1 MAATRNKDMTMT
13 TMKEIVIPQNNQLE
27 IREADIPE
35 YGDYDVLVKVIY
47 SGLCGSDIPR
57 IFHHG
62 AHFYLVRLG
71 HEFSAKVV
79 ATGNKVHSVKAGDNI
94 CCVPLIPNFS
104 APECQRGFYSLGK
117 GYSFVGSRLPGGNAQ
132 YVTMPESICFLLP
145 EGVTPL
151 QGAFFEPVTVGVHPI
166 LMAGG
171 CQNKN
176 VIVLGVGTIGLLAM
190 QSAKALGANSVTAV
204 DINNDRLELAKQ
216 LGADHVINV
225 AEEKALENAAFL
237 EDINFDQLILETA
250 GTPQTFK
257 LALKIAGPRA
267 QVALIGTLHK
277 DLSLTY
283 NEYEQILRKELLVFG
298 SWMNYSA
305 PFPGDEWRLTIDMF
319 RNGQIQIDPLI
330 NCIVNENEYVEQV
343 MALQGG
349 PANGK
354 ILLHWE

>member
-1 MAATRNKDMTMT
+1 MVATRNKDINMT
-13 TMKEIVIPQNNQLE
+13 TMKEIVIPENNQLE
-27 IREADIPE
+27 IRETGIPE

-62 AHFYLVRLG
+62 AHFYPVRLG
-71 HEFSAKVV
+71 HEFSARVV
-79 ATGNKVHSVKAGDNI
+79 ATGSKVSSVKEGDNI

-132 YVTMPESICFLLP
+132 YVTMPESSCFLLP

-171 CQNKN
+171 CQDKN

-190 QSAKALGANSVTAV
+190 QSAKALGAKSVTAV
-204 DINNDRLELAKQ
+204 DINNERLGLAKQ

-225 AEEKALENAAFL
+225 AQENALQEAAFL
-237 EDINFDQLILETA
+237 ADINFDQLILETA

-277 DLSLTY
+277 DLALTY
-283 NEYEQILRKELLVFG
+283 TEYEQILRKELFVFG

-330 NCIVNENEYVEQV
+330 NCIVNENDYVEQV
-343 MALQGG
+343 MALEGG

-354 ILLHWE
+354 ILLYWE

>member
-1 MAATRNKDMTMT
+1 
-13 TMKEIVIPQNNQLE
+13 
-27 IREADIPE
+27 
-35 YGDYDVLVKVIY
+35 KVIY

-62 AHFYLVRLG
+62 AHFYPVRLG
-71 HEFSAKVV
+71 HEFSARVV
-79 ATGNKVHSVKAGDNI
+79 ATGSKVSSVKEGDNI

-132 YVTMPESICFLLP
+132 YVTMPESSCFLLP

-171 CQNKN
+171 CQDKN

-190 QSAKALGANSVTAV
+190 QSAKALGAKSVTAV
-204 DINNDRLELAKQ
+204 DINNERLDLAKQ

-225 AEEKALENAAFL
+225 AQENALQEATFL
-237 EDINFDQLILETA
+237 ADISFDQLILETA

-277 DLSLTY
+277 DLALTY
-283 NEYEQILRKELLVFG
+283 TEYEQMLRKELWVFG

-330 NCIVNENEYVEQV
+330 NCIVNENEYVERV
-343 MALQGG
+343 MALEGG

>member
-1 MAATRNKDMTMT
+1 MT
-13 TMKEIVIPQNNQLE
+13 TMKEIVIPENNRLE
-27 IREADIPE
+27 IRETDIPE
-35 YGDYDVLVKVIY
+35 YGEYDVLVKVIY

-62 AHFYLVRLG
+62 AHFYPVRLG
-71 HEFSAKVV
+71 HEFSARVV
-79 ATGNKVHSVKAGDNI
+79 ATGSKVSSVKEGDNV

-132 YVTMPESICFLLP
+132 YVTMPESSCFLLP

-171 CQNKN
+171 CQDKN

-190 QSAKALGANSVTAV
+190 QSAKALGAKSVTAV
-204 DINNDRLELAKQ
+204 DINNERLDLAKQ
-216 LGADHVINV
+216 LGADYVINV
-225 AEEKALENAAFL
+225 AEENALEKAAFL
-237 EDINFDQLILETA
+237 ADINFDQLILETA

-277 DLSLTY
+277 DLSMTY
-283 NEYEQILRKELLVFG
+283 TEYEQILRKELLVFG

-319 RNGQIQIDPLI
+319 RNGKIQIDPLI
-330 NCIVNENEYVEQV
+330 NCIVNENEYIEQV

>member
-1 MAATRNKDMTMT
+1 MT
-13 TMKEIVIPQNNQLE
+13 TMKEIVIPENNQLE
-27 IREADIPE
+27 IRETDIPQCGE
-35 YGDYDVLVKVIY
+35 YDVLVKVIY

-62 AHFYLVRLG
+62 AHFYPVRLG
-71 HEFSAKVV
+71 HEFSAQVV
-79 ATGNKVHSVKAGDNI
+79 ATGNKVNSVKAGDNI

-132 YVTMPESICFLLP
+132 YVTMPESSCFLLP
-145 EGVTPL
+145 EGVTLL

-171 CQNKN
+171 CQDKN

-190 QSAKALGANSVTAV
+190 QSAKALGAKSVTAV
-204 DINNDRLELAKQ
+204 DINNERLDLAKQ
-216 LGADHVINV
+216 LGADYVIN
-225 AEEKALENAAFL
+225 AAGHDALENAAFL
-237 EDINFDQLILETA
+237 ADINFDQLILETA

-277 DLSLTY
+277 DLSMTY
-283 NEYEQILRKELLVFG
+283 TEYEQILRKELFIFG

-305 PFPGDEWRLTIDMF
+305 PFPGDEWRLAIDMF

>member
-1 MAATRNKDMTMT
+1 MS
-13 TMKEIVIPQNNQLE
+13 TMKEIVIPENNQLE
-27 IREADIPE
+27 IRETEIPE
-35 YGDYDVLVKVIY
+35 YGEYDVLVKVIY

-62 AHFYLVRLG
+62 AHFYPVRLG
-71 HEFSAKVV
+71 HEFSARVV
-79 ATGNKVHSVKAGDNI
+79 AAGNKVSSVKEGDNI

-132 YVTMPESICFLLP
+132 YVTMPESSCFLLP

-171 CQNKN
+171 CQDKN

-190 QSAKALGANSVTAV
+190 QSAKALGAKSVTAV
-204 DINNDRLELAKQ
+204 DINNERLELAKQ

-225 AEEKALENAAFL
+225 AQEYALEEAAFL
-237 EDINFDQLILETA
+237 ADIRFDQLILETA

-277 DLSLTY
+277 DLALTY
-283 NEYEQILRKELLVFG
+283 TEYEQILRKELWVFG

-330 NCIVNENEYVEQV
+330 NCIVNENDYVEQV

>member
-1 MAATRNKDMTMT
+1 MT

-27 IREADIPE
+27 IRETDIPAC
-35 YGDYDVLVKVIY
+35 GDNDVLVKVLY

-62 AHFYLVRLG
+62 AHFYPVRLG
-71 HEFSAKVV
+71 HEFSARVV
-79 ATGNKVHSVKAGDNI
+79 ATGSNVSTVKEGDHI

-132 YVTMPESICFLLP
+132 YVTMPESSCFLLP

-171 CQNKN
+171 CQDKN

-190 QSAKALGANSVTAV
+190 QSAKALGAKSVTAV
-204 DINNDRLELAKQ
+204 DINHARLDLAKR

-225 AEEKALENAAFL
+225 SEENALEEAAFL
-237 EDINFDQLILETA
+237 ADIHFDQLILETA
-250 GTPQTFK
+250 GTPQTVK

-277 DLSLTY
+277 DLSMTY
-283 NEYEQILRKELLVFG
+283 AEYEQILRKELLVFG

-330 NCIVNENEYVEQV
+330 NCIVNEYEYVDKV
-343 MALQGG
+343 MALDGG

>member
-1 MAATRNKDMTMT
+1 MT
-13 TMKEIVIPQNNQLE
+13 TMKEIVIPENNQLE
-27 IREADIPE
+27 IRETGIPE

-57 IFHHG
+57 IFPHG
-62 AHFYLVRLG
+62 AHFYPVRLG
-71 HEFSAKVV
+71 HEFSARVV
-79 ATGNKVHSVKAGDNI
+79 ATGSKVSSVKEGDNI

-132 YVTMPESICFLLP
+132 YVTMPESSCFLLP

-151 QGAFFEPVTVGVHPI
+151 QGAFFEPVTVGAHPI

-171 CQNKN
+171 CQDKN

-190 QSAKALGANSVTAV
+190 QSAKALGAKSVTAI
-204 DINNDRLELAKQ
+204 DINNERLDLAKQ

-225 AEEKALENAAFL
+225 AQENALEEAAFL
-237 EDINFDQLILETA
+237 ADINFDQLILETA

-277 DLSLTY
+277 DLALTY
-283 NEYEQILRKELLVFG
+283 TEYEQILRKELFVFG

-330 NCIVNENEYVEQV
+330 NCIVNENDYVERV
-343 MALQGG
+343 MALEGG